1 MIHLGVDFGTTNS
14 VVAACDATGCQVLHH
29 SLLGGDG
36 SAVVEPAF
44 PSVVAI
50 PRRGNREPTFGLAAE
65 ALARRGSAGVLRS
78 IKRELFTYYEGRE
91 IDIAGRALPLRETLC
106 GMLTALRASVLESLE
121 VDDDEPMEVVAT
133 VPANAN
139 GAQRWITRQALLDA
153 GFGPRLRLL
162 DEPTAAALDFVGRAL
177 RRRRGR
183 PVEPTTIL
191 VYDLGGGT
199 FDASLVRID
208 GDVVEVVS
216 NGGIWKLG
224 GDDFDAEL
232 EGLVVEKLQIDI
244 DRLSPLQRRNLR
256 AECRRAKESLSAYP
270 REPKTLPVSLSDLG
284 IVGRRGSEARIE
296 LEAFN
301 RRLEPMLA
309 ESLDVVEEV
318 LEGHGRPDR
327 VYLVGGSTLLPIVS
341 QTLTGRFPA
350 VVRGNRPFESVAVG
364 AAMSHDLAPSN
375 LTRRLARHFGVL
387 RLGGDDQGWEY
398 IDVLF
403 RRGTKLPAP
412 GEVSILERGPYN
424 PFYNVGVLKYLEC
437 ASLTTDGRPG
447 RNRRDWQEIRV
458 AYDSAIPR
466 GASLDDITV
475 ERNEELETWIKEE
488 YILDSDGVIA
498 VRVHRYPDD
507 HTELHEVCG

>member
-14 VVAACDATGCQVLHH
+14 VVAACDTTGCQVLHH
-29 SLLGGDG
+29 SLEGPDG
-36 SAVVEPAF
+36 SSVVEPVF
-44 PSVVAI
+44 PSVIAV
-50 PRRGNREPTFGLAAE
+50 PRRNSEPVFGLAAE
-65 ALARRGSAGVLRS
+65 ALARRGSTGVVRS
-78 IKRELFTYYEGRE
+78 IKRELFSYFEGKE
-91 IDIAGRALPLRETLC
+91 IEVGSRTLLLRETLTD
-106 GMLTALRASVLESLE
+106 LLRALRASLLESLE
-121 VDDDEPMEVVAT
+121 IEDDEPTSVVAT

-139 GAQRWITRQALLDA
+139 GAQRWITRKALLDA

-208 GDVVEVVS
+208 GDAVEVVS
-216 NGGIWKLG
+216 NGGIWRLG
-224 GDDFDAEL
+224 GDDFDTEL
-232 EGLVVEKLQIDI
+232 ETLVVEMLRIDP

-270 REPKTLPVSLSDLG
+270 REPKMLPVSLSDLG
-284 IVGRRGSEARIE
+284 IAGRRGSEARVE
-296 LEAFN
+296 LEAYN
-301 RRLEPMLA
+301 SRLRPMLQK
-309 ESLDVVEEV
+309 SLEVVEEV
-318 LEGHGRPDR
+318 LEGQGRPDR
-327 VYLVGGSTLLPIVS
+327 VYLVGGSTLLPVVS
-341 QTLTGRFPA
+341 QMLTSRFPA

-364 AAMSHDLAPSN
+364 AAMCHELAPSK

-403 RRGTKLPAP
+403 RRGTKLPEP
-412 GEVSILERGPYN
+412 GETVVIERGPYN
-424 PFYNVGVLKYLEC
+424 PSYNIGVLQYLEC

-447 RNRRDWQEIRV
+447 RNRRDWQTIRV
-458 AYDSAIPR
+458 AYDLELPR
-466 GASLDDITV
+466 GTSLDEVSV
-475 ERNEELETWIKEE
+475 ERSEGLESWVTEE
-488 YILDSDGVIA
+488 YVLDSDGVVS
-498 VRVHRYPDD
+498 VRVHRYPDE